1 MYNSAVALVTPK
13 RLLFKSCNH
22 FVRFVSLWEPL
33 KLLKDLKNNTWL
45 LCKEVCVCI
54 LYQNLFMTIAFKTLA
69 LAVTLTSATA
79 LLALTN
85 PHTTPAKKPAVTPKI
100 QAAILLDVSNSM
112 DGLIDQAK
120 AQLWNMVSTMGK
132 AKCTGDAT
140 PQIEIALY
148 EYGRSSNDVKQGY
161 VKQINSFITNLDSL
175 SENLFNLTTNG
186 GDEYCG
192 HVIKNSIEELKWDPA
207 PENYKVIFI
216 AGNED
221 FLQGNIKYI
230 EACNAAKQKGVIVN
244 TIYCG
249 DKMQGIREHWNLN
262 AECGSGSFTNIN
274 QNAREIEIPTPYD
287 SLLITLNGSLNNT
300 YLNYTVV
307 GYAAQAKQSKMD
319 AANTSLSKETQMKRI
334 KTKSNAKVYKNAE
347 WDLVDAVEKKGAL
360 AYDDLETKAL
370 PDSLKNKSKE
380 EIKKVVEQKARERGM
395 VQKEIA
401 ELNIKRDAYIA
412 AEKAKRAN
420 NKTEQTLETEVEKI
434 IKEQARRHNMKIE

>member
-1 MYNSAVALVTPK
+1 MKNSAP
-13 RLLFKSCNH
+13 
-22 FVRFVSLWEPL
+22 
-33 KLLKDLKNNTWL
+33 L
-45 LCKEVCVCI
+45 LCKAVCLCI
-54 LYQNLFMTIAFKTLA
+54 LYQNLFMITFKTLA
-69 LAVTLTSATA
+69 LAVTLISATA
-79 LLALTN
+79 LLALNN
-85 PHTTPAKKPAVTPKI
+85 PDTTETAPAAKPAPAAKATAGPKI

-148 EYGRSSNDVKQGY
+148 EYGRSSNDAKQGY

-192 HVIKNSIEELKWDPA
+192 HVIKSSINELQWDPA

-221 FLQGNIKYI
+221 FLQGGVKYM

-249 DKMQGIREHWNLN
+249 DKAQGIQEHWNLN

-274 QNAREIEIPTPYD
+274 QNAREEYIPTPYD
-287 SLLITLNGSLNNT
+287 SLLITLNGNLNNT
-300 YLNYTVV
+300 YMAYTTS
-307 GYAAQAKQSKMD
+307 GYLYQTKQAKMD
-319 AANTSLSKETQMKRI
+319 VANAALSKETEMKRI
-334 KTKSNAKVYKNAE
+334 KTKGNAKVYNNAT
-347 WDLVDAVEKKGAL
+347 WDLVDAKDKEGDAVFDKL
-360 AYDDLETKAL
+360 DFKAL
-370 PDSLKNKSKE
+370 PDSLKNKTKE
-380 EIKKVVEQKARERGM
+380 QIKAVVNEKARQRS
-395 VQKEIA
+395 VTQKEIA
-401 ELNIKRDAYIA
+401 ELNVKREAYIA

-420 NKTEQTLETEVEKI
+420 NKNEKTLETEVEKI
-434 IKEQARRHNMKIE
+434 IKEQAARHNMRIE